1 MAENLAL
8 YGARRGVRLLPTS
21 STDRRDDFALS
32 KTFQR
37 GRVSVRPAA
46 IWRMTGNIMLNLGRP
61 PPVRGWIQQHP
72 SKCPRPLASGT
83 IPLWQSICA
92 VLLRLGAAILLQAAS
107 PCRAAEG
114 STDSTWS
121 QGLTLGVNGPIPVIV
136 VDQFGYPTKAAK
148 IAVIRGNDTATAAKA
163 DSAAM
168 GYLHYIHGV
177 NPLGLVYLTNMKSAG
192 AEHFATTMF
201 HTWFAHGTP
210 WSEVSGAMPGPHPD
224 ISWAGLVQS
233 IQRTSAA
240 PPLLECRRAG
250 SDH

>member
-1 MAENLAL
+1 M
-8 YGARRGVRLLPTS
+8 
-21 STDRRDDFALS
+21 
-32 KTFQR
+32 
-37 GRVSVRPAA
+37 
-46 IWRMTGNIMLNLGRP
+46 
-61 PPVRGWIQQHP
+61 
-72 SKCPRPLASGT
+72 
-83 IPLWQSICA
+83 
-92 VLLRLGAAILLQAAS
+92 
-107 PCRAAEG
+107 
-114 STDSTWS
+114 
-121 QGLTLGVNGPIPVIV
+121 IV